1 MMNNCK
7 QNCDKGF
14 NIVDVSFY
22 YSIHIFMFFKL
33 DVLAILTLR
42 VLSSTLTLVLKEN
55 RGRGL
60 GLNSQCMSDYVKT
73 QLNRTVPKKQ
83 RDTLP
88 CKIYE

>member
-1 MMNNCK
+1 MNNCK

-42 VLSSTLTLVLKEN
+42 VLSTLEFSVDK
-55 RGRGL
+55 
-60 GLNSQCMSDYVKT
+60 KT
-73 QLNRTVPKKQ
+73 CRVS
-83 RDTLP
+83 
-88 CKIYE
+88 